1 MFSSSTVQISEDMI
15 ANIEHFIVL
24 LYSRSSDAYRVN
36 KARRELFVRGTRS
49 LENIPPTQAV
59 LIQHVI
65 PPTQAALIQHVRRAA
80 YQAGLIW
87 GQSLVTWQELPSPG
101 IWGWEEEYDRGGFQS
116 GLTYQKPV

>member
-1 MFSSSTVQISEDMI
+1 MI

-49 LENIPPTQAV
+49 LENIPPTQA
-59 LIQHVI
+59 
-65 PPTQAALIQHVRRAA
+65 ALIQHVRKAA
-80 YQAGLIW
+80 YQAGLVW
-87 GQSLVTWQELPSPG
+87 GQSLVTQQKLPSPG